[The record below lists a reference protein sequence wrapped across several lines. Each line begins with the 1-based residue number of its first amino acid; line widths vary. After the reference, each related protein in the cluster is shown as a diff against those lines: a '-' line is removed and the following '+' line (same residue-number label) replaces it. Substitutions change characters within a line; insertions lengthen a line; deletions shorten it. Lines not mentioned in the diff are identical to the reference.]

1 MPVFFR
7 KNVRKIWNSHF
18 WPFLIFSDNFSVHI
32 TLIQCNGLESIKKFI
47 EKKYQ
52 EKHFCQK
59 KFYEKNKLEQRK
71 FFTNFLKFGN
81 FLKVM

>member
-1 MPVFFR
+1 MVLKAL
-7 KNVRKIWNSHF
+7 KNSLK
-18 WPFLIFSDNFSVHI
+18 
-32 TLIQCNGLESIKKFI
+32 
-47 EKKYQ
+47 KKYQ